1 MRRNGEAFSAAE
13 VVGVGAAIAVV
24 RGFLEI
30 LGELLRRLR
39 FKGASLCFFDFL
51 SRCLGGDVES
61 IVRFSCG
68 GESEAFFLFPD
79 HHYSMWGPGNIMH
92 RGILENR

>member
-51 SRCLGGDVES
+51 SRCLEGDVES
-61 IVRFSCG
+61 IVGFGCG
-68 GESEAFFLFPD
+68 CESKAFFLSLSRSPLNVEA
-79 HHYSMWGPGNIMH
+79 G
-92 RGILENR
+92 